1 MMRDIEALLRSHRD
15 RSEPEAGEV
24 VKRFSSAAANARL
37 IDVAYAEVD
46 SPVGPLVIAATRQ
59 GLARVSYSKEDE
71 AGVLEELAAKLS
83 PRVLRAPARLDD
95 IRRELDEYFEGVR
108 TRFDL
113 SIDWSLTRG
122 FSRKVLRATARIPY
136 GKVSTYKKVAG
147 RAGNERAARAAGN
160 ALRSNPIPIVVPCH
174 RVLGSGGALTG
185 YAGGLA
191 RKEFLLELEG
201 AL

>member
-1 MMRDIEALLRSHRD
+1 MKDIEALLRTHRERTD
-15 RSEPEAGEV
+15 PNADEA
-24 VKRFSSAAANARL
+24 VKHFPNAAADARL
-37 IDVAYAEVD
+37 VDVAYAEVD
-46 SPVGPLVIAATRQ
+46 SPVGPLVIAATRR
-59 GLARVSYSKEDE
+59 GLARVSYSNEYE

-95 IRRELDEYFEGVR
+95 VRRELNEYFEGVR

-113 SIDWSLTRG
+113 SIDWSLTQG